1 METVFITLAVIAM
14 SGICFWLFI
23 IEHAGRFTISELGD
37 LMADHEDIF
46 FKILTVVGVVLF
58 VLIVIYDVT
67 VAIERNANRAAGRN
81 VIDTLLNDICTHR
94 VVGCRVT

>member
-1 METVFITLAVIAM
+1 
-14 SGICFWLFI
+14 
-23 IEHAGRFTISELGD
+23 
-37 LMADHEDIF
+37 MADHEDIF
-46 FKILTVVGVVLF
+46 KIFTVVGVVLF

>member
-1 METVFITLAVIAM
+1 
-14 SGICFWLFI
+14 
-23 IEHAGRFTISELGD
+23 
-37 LMADHEDIF
+37 MASHEDIF

>member
-1 METVFITLAVIAM
+1 
-14 SGICFWLFI
+14 
-23 IEHAGRFTISELGD
+23 
-37 LMADHEDIF
+37 MADHEDIF

-67 VAIERNANRAAGRN
+67 AAIERNANRAAARN
-81 VIDTLLNDICTHR
+81 VIDTFLHDICTHR